1 MSEDAGL
8 TGGVCDMYFDSRL
21 WALTAGMRLGM
32 AGSVLLGLLALAAG
46 IARFVFLGLLL
57 AGVFRGATWQELLP
71 ALFGTAAMVLLRAL
85 LDHRRTVQAHESAL
99 KAQHLLR
106 ARLYDRIVELGPAWF
121 ADKRTG
127 GVMLTVVDGVEQLET
142 FFGQY
147 LPQVAVALCAPF
159 AIFAVIAF
167 WDVPVALVLLG
178 SALFAL
184 FAPALVHRL
193 DRRASMARSAS
204 LDAFG
209 ESFLDAMQGLP
220 TLKAF
225 GQGKTY
231 GARLAEQARALSDNT
246 FWVLSVTLLTR
257 GMSDL
262 CIALGAALALVLGAW
277 RVMNG
282 EMSVEA
288 LLIVLMAGT
297 EIFRPLRDLRSVLHK
312 GMLGQSA
319 AHNVHALMDART
331 GLPAAGHQPAG
342 TLAPT
347 LEFDDVSF
355 AYPRGRLAHDRLSF
369 KVAAGER
376 VGIVGP
382 SGAGKSSL
390 IRLLLRQHDP
400 QSGTVRIGGR
410 DVRDLAPEDV
420 LSHMAIVAQDATLFY
435 GTVEANLRLGKPQ
448 ASDADVFAA
457 ARAANAHDFIMSLP
471 QDYDTPIGE
480 RGTQLSGGQRQRL
493 AIARALLR
501 DAPILILDEALSS
514 VDAENEALIQQ
525 ALDRLMQGRT
535 TLILAHRLASVMG
548 ADRSLVLSG
557 GRIVEQGDHQALM
570 AQRGLYFQLMHEQ
583 AQGSADFEPTS
594 RKAQND
600 TWGDTGPVSAPS
612 ATHPDNAAFQS
623 GAATHL
629 ISRSEADTVMHQSVR
644 ADASVAPAL
653 TDMLDS
659 SSATAGDT
667 QAGLSTSTANTLAG
681 TSTSFDNA
689 QDADALVPPAP
700 RDLDLDAAQ
709 IGWRDTLATLLRFV
723 APWRGTLVATIVLG
737 VARVAAFIGV
747 GVLSA
752 LIVASVRA
760 GHDPTALI
768 VAVLVT
774 APLAALFHWLESWLA
789 HAMAYR
795 LLGDMRVKLFDK
807 LERLAPAYL
816 MQRRTGDLVALSTQ
830 DVEMIEYFYAH
841 TVAPAIVSILV
852 PLTVLLALGLYSWPL
867 ALVLL
872 PFLAYAMFSPLR
884 GRRRI
889 DALGSQ
895 ARRTLGELSSHV
907 TDTIQGLGELVA
919 LQATGRRRDAFIALT
934 EQYGK
939 QRLALQKDLSLQNAL
954 FEIATGWGGLA
965 VAAIGAQQVA
975 SGALPAGVLPL
986 LILIAIATFLPV
998 SEISQ
1003 VSRQLA
1009 DTIAATRR
1017 LHVVSNEPEPIV
1029 DGTVRLPAPTTGS
1042 AIAFKNV
1049 SFHYPGRSTLS
1060 LTDID
1065 IEISPGSTAALVGPS
1080 GAGKSTLA
1088 ALLLRFWDPVRGQVT
1103 VDGVPAPQL
1112 ELDALRA
1119 RVALVTQDT
1128 YLFNDT
1134 LQANIRLARPD
1145 ASDADLQLA
1154 LEQAALTSFVEQLPE
1169 GLNTRVGERGVQLS
1183 GGQRQR
1189 IAIARAFLK
1198 NAPVLLLDEATS
1210 HLDTLSEWQVRR
1222 ALTDLMKGR
1231 TTLIIAHRLAT
1242 IKHVDR
1248 IFVLKAGRLVEHG
1261 DHDALMARNGLYASL
1276 ARMQAGS

>member
-1 MSEDAGL
+1 
-8 TGGVCDMYFDSRL
+8 MYFDFRL

-32 AGSVLLGLLALAAG
+32 AGSVALGLLALSAG
-46 IARFVFLGLLL
+46 IARFVFLGQFL
-57 AGVFRGATWQELLP
+57 ARVFQGAPWQDLVFPLTG
-71 ALFGTAAMVLLRAL
+71 AAAMVLLRAL
-85 LDHRRTVQAHESAL
+85 LDHRRTVQAHQSAL
-99 KAQHLLR
+99 KAQQILR
-106 ARLYDRIVELGPAWF
+106 ARLYDRIVALGPAWF
-121 ADKRTG
+121 ATKRTG
-127 GVMLTVVDGVEQLET
+127 GVMLTLVDGVEQLET

-147 LPQVAVALCAPF
+147 LPQVAIALVAPF

-167 WDVPVALVLLG
+167 WDVPVALVLLAA
-178 SALFAL
+178 ALFAL
-184 FAPALVHRL
+184 LGPVVVHRL
-193 DRRASMARSAS
+193 DRKASMARSHS

-225 GQGKTY
+225 GQGKTF
-231 GARLAEQARALSDNT
+231 GARLAEKARALSDNT

-262 CIALGAALALVLGAW
+262 GIALGAALALVLGAW
-277 RVMNG
+277 RVMQG

-319 AHNVHALMDART
+319 AHNVHALMDAEVSVPR
-331 GLPAAGHQPAG
+331 AGHEPAKDL
-342 TLAPT
+342 TPT
-347 LEFDDVSF
+347 IEFDAVSF
-355 AYPRGRLAHDRLSF
+355 SYPGGRMAHNGLSF

-376 VGIVGP
+376 VGVVGP

-410 DVRDLAPEDV
+410 DVRDLLPEDV
-420 LSHMAIVAQDATLFY
+420 LSHLAIVSQDTTLFY
-435 GTVEANLRLGKPQ
+435 GTVQSNLRLGKPD
-448 ASDADVFAA
+448 ASDDDMVAA
-457 ARAANAHDFIMSLP
+457 ARAANAHDFIMALP
-471 QDYDTPIGE
+471 HGYDTAIGE
-480 RGTQLSGGQRQRL
+480 RGVQLSGGQRQRL

-514 VDAENEALIQQ
+514 VDAENESLIQQ
-525 ALDRLMQGRT
+525 ALDRLMVGRT
-535 TLILAHRLASVMG
+535 TLILAHRLASVVG
-548 ADRSLVLSG
+548 ADRTLVLSG
-557 GRIVEQGDHQALM
+557 GQVVEEGDHSTLM
-570 AQRGLYFQLMHEQ
+570 VRRGMYYELMHEQ
-583 AQGSADFEPTS
+583 AEGSEDTAAASARLAGSNEHQPDADAHVDTPAEALSHGTPDHSTS
-594 RKAQND
+594 N
-600 TWGDTGPVSAPS
+600 PS
-612 ATHPDNAAFQS
+612 VALD
-623 GAATHL
+623 
-629 ISRSEADTVMHQSVR
+629 
-644 ADASVAPAL
+644 ADASSAPE
-653 TDMLDS
+653 
-659 SSATAGDT
+659 
-667 QAGLSTSTANTLAG
+667 
-681 TSTSFDNA
+681 
-689 QDADALVPPAP
+689 P
-700 RDLDLDAAQ
+700 RDLDADAAHVSWQ
-709 IGWRDTLATLLRFV
+709 ATLGTLLRFV

-737 VARVAAFIGV
+737 VARVVAFIGV

-760 GHDPTALI
+760 GNDPTWLI
-768 VAVLVT
+768 AAVLIT

-795 LLGDMRVKLFDK
+795 LLGDMRVNLFDK

-816 MQRRTGDLVALSTQ
+816 MQRRSGDLVALSTQ
-830 DVEMIEYFYAH
+830 DVEMVEYFYAH
-841 TVAPAIVSILV
+841 TVAPAIVSVLV
-852 PLTVLLALGLYSWPL
+852 PLTVLLALSFYSWPL

-872 PFLAYAMFSPLR
+872 PFLGYALLSPLR

-889 DALGSQ
+889 DALGGE
-895 ARRTLGELSSHV
+895 ARRALGELSSHV

-919 LQATGRRRDAFIALT
+919 LQATGRRRTEFVALAHG
-934 EQYGK
+934 YGER
-939 QRLALQKDLSLQNAL
+939 RLTLQKDLSLQNAL

-965 VAAIGAQQVA
+965 VAAVGAQQVA
-975 SGALPAGVLPL
+975 AGVLPATVLPL
-986 LILIAIATFLPV
+986 LVLIAIATFLPV

-1029 DGTVRLPAPTTGS
+1029 DGTKRLPAPTAGS
-1042 AIAFKNV
+1042 SIAFQDVTFN
-1049 SFHYPGRSTLS
+1049 YPGRATPALS
-1060 LTDID
+1060 EVNLTV
-1065 IEISPGSTAALVGPS
+1065 PAGSTVALVGPS

-1088 ALLLRFWDPVRGQVT
+1088 ALLLRFWDPVQGQVT
-1103 VDGVPAPQL
+1103 IDGVPAPVL

-1119 RVALVTQDT
+1119 RVAMVTQDT

-1145 ASDADLQLA
+1145 ASDEDLRVA
-1154 LEQAALTSFVEQLPE
+1154 LEQAALTAFVDQLPE

-1210 HLDTLSEWQVRR
+1210 HLDTLSEWQVRH

-1242 IKHVDR
+1242 IKNADI
-1248 IFVLKAGRLVEHG
+1248 IFVLKAGRLVEQG
-1261 DHDALMARNGLYASL
+1261 SHDALMARNGVYAEL
-1276 ARMQAGS
+1276 ARMQSQS